1 MAVARYIIVG
11 GLSAIMTLAL
21 FYLMHSLIVY
31 GADKELKEVP
41 PNRIIEFVR
50 QQRQDVAEEE
60 DEKLPE
66 KLEMSEAPPPP
77 ALDLPSSADS
87 PGAMALNVDAPKI
100 EEPRPDIKLSGGPSL
115 DGAAADADVIPL
127 VRVQPM
133 YPPSA
138 AQQRIEGW
146 VIIEFTISTMG
157 SVKDARVLS
166 AQPNNIFNR
175 AALQAIRK
183 WKYKPKIEE
192 GKRVERRGIEVKLT
206 FELDDIQ

>member
-11 GLSAIMTLAL
+11 GLSALMTLAL
-21 FYLMHSLIVY
+21 FYLMHSLIRY

-41 PNRIIEFVR
+41 PNRLIEFVR
-50 QQRQDVAEEE
+50 QQRQDMSEEKEEE
-60 DEKLPE
+60 LPE
-66 KLEMSEAPPPP
+66 KLQMSEAPPPP
-77 ALDLPSSADS
+77 ALDLPSSAAN
-87 PGAMALNVDAPKI
+87 PGAMALNVDAPEI
-100 EEPRPDIKLSGGPSL
+100 EEPRPDIKLSGGPSMG
-115 DGAAADADVIPL
+115 GAAADADVIPL

-146 VIIEFTISTMG
+146 VVLEFTISTTG

-183 WKYKPKIEE
+183 WKYKPKVEE
-192 GKRVERRGIEVKLT
+192 GKRVERQGIQVKLT